1 MRKTKDV
8 TEFRLATLAEE
19 ALKIAVA
26 KAISQYRVAGQSIV
40 VWRDNKIVHIPAD
53 QVEIHEE
60 TPPYVTT
67 GKKNI

>member
-1 MRKTKDV
+1 MRKTKEE

-19 ALKIAVA
+19 ALKRAVT
-26 KAISQYRVAGQSIV
+26 KAISQYRLAGQSIV

-53 QVEIHEE
+53 QIEINEAAA
-60 TPPYVTT
+60 PYVTT